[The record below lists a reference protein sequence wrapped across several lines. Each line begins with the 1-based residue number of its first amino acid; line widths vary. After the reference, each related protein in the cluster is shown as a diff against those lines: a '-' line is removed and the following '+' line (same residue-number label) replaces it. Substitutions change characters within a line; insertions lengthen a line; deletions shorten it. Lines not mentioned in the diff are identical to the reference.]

1 MKLSGLIQ
9 GISSEK
15 KNEKK
20 NKIGFEKKWERYFKI
35 GNFLLKY
42 LFKKKKKKKKK
53 VTFKTRSMHMEICV
67 CALVYM
73 RMYATCYALEW
84 GIYGY

>member
-35 GNFLLKY
+35 GNFLSKY
-42 LFKKKKKKKKK
+42 LFKKKKKKKRKLPSRPAPCTWK
-53 VTFKTRSMHMEICV
+53 Y
-67 CALVYM
+67 VYVPS
-73 RMYATCYALEW
+73 YT
-84 GIYGY
+84 